1 MLEQGIEV
9 FLPKIAVDRKW
20 KDRTKRVEEPL
31 FRSYIFA
38 HVTEQDRVRV
48 LQMQGIVRTLAFGG
62 KLAAMTADEIEQLR
76 LTQADKS
83 RLTLLEQWRPP
94 VGAIIQVSDG
104 PFAGLKGEVL
114 QQRGHAYVVIRIA
127 ALRQAVK
134 VNIPLAWVTSTEQ
147 LGAYPRTAL

>member
-1 MLEQGIEV
+1 MLEQDIEV
-9 FLPKIAVDRKW
+9 FLPKVAVDRKW

-38 HVTEQDRVRV
+38 HVTERERVRV

-62 KLAAMTADEIEQLR
+62 QLAEMTTDEITQLR
-76 LTQADKS
+76 LTQADTS
-83 RLTLLEQWRPP
+83 RLALMEQWRPP
-94 VGAIIQVSDG
+94 VGATIEVVEG

-114 QQRGHAYVVIRIA
+114 QQRGQAYLVIRIS

-134 VNIPLAWVTSTEQ
+134 VNVPLAWVKSTS
-147 LGAYPRTAL
+147 ASAADS